1 MWTNSFREL
10 GNCYTPH
17 FDAFRRE
24 GQSDSLHHTS
34 KMGES
39 CNLLEVHTKS
49 KSLTCFRRER
59 HCVAVVPFSVLVSGG
74 NDGKQRSGARLLG
87 LVDPSSEGTRRKW
100 SAAATDGWPKKE
112 RDCGGDSGDA
122 VLSKWRIVNA
132 KHIGWYGTGW
142 DGDHIPLQTPFGQQ
156 NINLIELHGPPYL
169 RSVIN

>member
-1 MWTNSFREL
+1 M
-10 GNCYTPH
+10 
-17 FDAFRRE
+17 
-24 GQSDSLHHTS
+24 
-34 KMGES
+34 
-39 CNLLEVHTKS
+39 
-49 KSLTCFRRER
+49 
-59 HCVAVVPFSVLVSGG
+59 AVVPFSVLVSGG

-87 LVDPSSEGTRRKW
+87 LVDPSSERGNEEEMERGGNRW
-100 SAAATDGWPKKE
+100 MAEERQRERE
-112 RDCGGDSGDA
+112 RDCGGGDSGDA